1 MNDES
6 IRDAYIYLL
15 GRMLVIRQEMTDRA
29 GDGFAYNTV
38 RYNPLGSA
46 DFVNPNFDVAYLEA
60 WIAVDDDTAVLLEVP
75 EITGR
80 YYTAQVL
87 DEWGEV
93 IVNINERATPVKP
106 SGTFAFTKPGSTVS
120 IPPGASRIDLH
131 SGKAKLLGRI
141 ELGDDP
147 DIAVA
152 LQKRFTLTPL
162 GDITVPAPPPVP
174 GFDNTALLGV
184 EIFDLARTVVPS
196 ALDVS
201 PAAAGMQLQAGAVA
215 DHVAGSAAN
224 RAEVDRL
231 LTEIVIP
238 EFRDYAY
245 TKSARVVNN
254 WIVGDTGGH
263 YGADYTKRTVA
274 NLIGLWANSPSEVI
288 YFSGSLD
295 ADGKPLDGAGSY
307 VLNFPADALPA
318 SAVDGYWSVIL
329 VSVPDFR
336 VVPNHLNRYNFNSH
350 SDLAVETDGSL
361 RIGLG
366 ANVPAG
372 VAESNWLPC
381 QPGERFSLTFRAYVP
396 KDIVRTGQWA
406 PPPIVRSP

>member
-1 MNDES
+1 M
-6 IRDAYIYLL
+6 
-15 GRMLVIRQEMTDRA
+15 
-29 GDGFAYNTV
+29 
-38 RYNPLGSA
+38 
-46 DFVNPNFDVAYLEA
+46 
-60 WIAVDDDTAVLLEVP
+60 
-75 EITGR
+75 
-80 YYTAQVL
+80 
-87 DEWGEV
+87 
-93 IVNINERATPVKP
+93 
-106 SGTFAFTKPGSTVS
+106 
-120 IPPGASRIDLH
+120 
-131 SGKAKLLGRI
+131 
-141 ELGDDP
+141 GDDP

-174 GFDNTALLGV
+174 GFGNTALLGV

-295 ADGKPLDGAGSY
+295 AEGKPLDGTGSY
-307 VLNFPADALPA
+307 VLHFPADALPA

-350 SDLAVETDGSL
+350 SDLAVEADGSL
-361 RIGLG
+361 KIGLG

-372 VAESNWLPC
+372 VAESNWLPS

-396 KDIVRTGQWA
+396 RDIVRTGQWA